1 MLGDTKR
8 TINIYKLMKALNYS
22 IFIGFVF
29 GTIAFVILMM
39 SMIEIANAGLVQ
51 LAPIIK
57 SLNGTILFVFDFYVC
72 LIHFILLSKNEI
84 AEESY

>member
-29 GTIAFVILMM
+29 GTIAFIVLMM

-51 LAPIIK
+51 LVPIIK
-57 SLNGTILFVFDFYVC
+57 SLNGHILFIFDFYVC

-84 AEESY
+84 AENN